1 MAELTEPIDV
11 DGKARRA
18 FKSVRLYLDIGG
30 DWLASAARLPGKS
43 LHLAI
48 GLQLIASS
56 QIGREVV
63 LSNLALQRFGL
74 DRNAKYRAL
83 AWLEEARLVSVER
96 KLGRSPTVTILDR
109 GGPA

>member
-11 DGKARRA
+11 DGEAQRA
-18 FKSVRLYLDIGG
+18 FGSVRLCFDIGG

-56 QIGREVV
+56 QISREVV

-96 KLGRSPTVTILDR
+96 KLGRSPIVTLLDR
-109 GGPA
+109 RGPA